1 MNLLPLLG
9 LAATFILSGCKS
21 SDDKATLRG
30 ETIRELTEAD
40 LVNVE
45 KFGEKFAQDATEGNA
60 AEVARAF
67 NARGYFLRSLDGIEF
82 PPSEFEEFMSGVIK
96 GTNQRAGGLGWGVLN
111 EQLDYVKLLDFQ
123 GMKMPLFRFNE
134 EGGFGYMII
143 MALPDASGEIKAYD
157 TYMLSNGDWSSM
169 TTRRLILPTIKQLL
183 GSKFTR
189 AFKKKDEADISNH
202 LETIKAI
209 NNASQTGDINALQN
223 AYRAL
228 PDKLQKERFF
238 WSTYLNSLVDNVD
251 AHLKESLKFEAAF
264 PDDAG
269 VALMLLDADF
279 NREDWDGTHR
289 KLDTIRKFVDGDHYL
304 DYYDSLIY
312 ILAEDFKR
320 GVEMVDKALE
330 ASPQSEDYWWSK
342 ITCLTE
348 LEEHQKLLTLLEDYE
363 KQFEVRLTKEDF
375 NEGFLDKFIASPEG
389 KAYFGG

>member
-1 MNLLPLLG
+1 MNLLPILG
-9 LAATFILSGCKS
+9 LSAIFILSGCKS
-21 SDDKATLRG
+21 SDDKTTLRG

-40 LVNVE
+40 LAKVE

-60 AEVARAF
+60 AKVARAF

-143 MALPDASGEIKAYD
+143 MALPDASGEVKAYD

-169 TTRRLILPTIKQLL
+169 TTRRLILPTIKQLP

>member
-1 MNLLPLLG
+1 MKRLPILG
-9 LAATFILSGCKS
+9 LAAIFILCGCKS
-21 SDDKATLRG
+21 SDDKTTLRG

-45 KFGEKFAQDATEGNA
+45 KFGKKFAQDATEGNA
-60 AEVARAF
+60 AEVAQAF
-67 NARGYFLRSLDGIEF
+67 NARGYFMRSLDGIKF

-111 EQLDYVKLLDFQ
+111 EQLEYVKLLDFQ
-123 GMKMPLFRFNE
+123 GMKMPLFRFNK
-134 EGGFGYMII
+134 EGGFGYMIV
-143 MALPDASGEIKAYD
+143 MALPGASGEIKAHD

-183 GSKFTR
+183 GLKFTR
-189 AFKKKDEADISNH
+189 AFKKKDDADISNH

-228 PDKLQKERFF
+228 PEKLQKERFF
-238 WSTYLNSLVDNVD
+238 WSTYLNSLVDNID

-279 NREDWDGTHR
+279 NREDWAGTHR
-289 KLDTIRKFVDGDHYL
+289 KLNTIRQFVDGDHYL

-312 ILAEDFKR
+312 ILAEDFER
-320 GVEMVDKALE
+320 GLKMVDKALG

-348 LEEHQKLLTLLEDYE
+348 LEEHQKLLNLLEDYE
-363 KQFEVRLTKEDF
+363 KQFAVRLTKEYF
-375 NEGFLDKFIASPEG
+375 NEGVLDNFIASPEG

>member
-1 MNLLPLLG
+1 
-9 LAATFILSGCKS
+9 
-21 SDDKATLRG
+21 
-30 ETIRELTEAD
+30 
-40 LVNVE
+40 
-45 KFGEKFAQDATEGNA
+45 
-60 AEVARAF
+60 
-67 NARGYFLRSLDGIEF
+67 
-82 PPSEFEEFMSGVIK
+82 
-96 GTNQRAGGLGWGVLN
+96 
-111 EQLDYVKLLDFQ
+111 
-123 GMKMPLFRFNE
+123 
-134 EGGFGYMII
+134 
-143 MALPDASGEIKAYD
+143 
-157 TYMLSNGDWSSM
+157 
-169 TTRRLILPTIKQLL
+169 
-183 GSKFTR
+183 
-189 AFKKKDEADISNH
+189 
-202 LETIKAI
+202 
-209 NNASQTGDINALQN
+209 ALQN